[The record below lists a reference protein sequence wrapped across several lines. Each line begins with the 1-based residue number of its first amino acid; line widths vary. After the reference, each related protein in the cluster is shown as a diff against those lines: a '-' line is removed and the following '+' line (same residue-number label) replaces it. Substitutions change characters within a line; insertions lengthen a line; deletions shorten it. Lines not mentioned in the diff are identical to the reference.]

1 MSAAGLRVAIVGSAG
16 YASDDA
22 LEQRLAELEPG
33 AIVILGG
40 EPGFQERVQELA
52 AAGGIETITPR
63 AGPVGRPRSSSSS
76 TIANQAV
83 HGCDLLLA
91 FWDGSSNDAT
101 QIAAGTARIS
111 GKPFRTF
118 GPDGSAAHDPVAP
131 P

>member
-1 MSAAGLRVAIVGSAG
+1 MSAVGLRVAIVGSAM
-16 YASDDA
+16 YAADHA
-22 LEQRLAELEPG
+22 LERRFAELEAG

-52 AAGGIETITPR
+52 TACGIETVTPG

-91 FWDGSSNDAT
+91 FWDGSSHDVT
-101 QIAAGTARIS
+101 QIAAGTARTS
-111 GKPFRTF
+111 GKPFRVF
-118 GPDGSAAHDPVAP
+118 GPDGSAAHDSVSP

>member
-1 MSAAGLRVAIVGSAG
+1 MSAAGLHVAIVGSAG
-16 YASDDA
+16 YASDEA
-22 LEQRLAELEPG
+22 LERRFAELEPG

-52 AAGGIETITPR
+52 TAGGIETVTPGT
-63 AGPVGRPRSSSSS
+63 GPVGRPRSSSSS

-91 FWDGSSNDAT
+91 FWDGSSHDVT
-101 QIAAGTARIS
+101 QIAADTARTR
-111 GKPFRTF
+111 GKPFRVF

>member
-16 YASDDA
+16 YASDEA
-22 LEQRLAELEPG
+22 LEHRLAELEPG

-52 AAGGIETITPR
+52 TAGGIETVTPGT
-63 AGPVGRPRSSSSS
+63 GPVGRPRSSSPS

-91 FWDGSSNDAT
+91 FWDGSSQDVT
-101 QIAAGTARIS
+101 QIAAGTAGTS
-111 GKPFRTF
+111 GKPFRMF
-118 GPDGSAAHDPVAP
+118 GPDGSTAHDSVAP

>member
-1 MSAAGLRVAIVGSAG
+1 MSAAGLRVAIVGSAM
-16 YASDDA
+16 YAADEA
-22 LEQRLAELEPG
+22 LERCFAELEAS

-52 AAGGIETITPR
+52 TAGGFETVTPG
-63 AGPVGRPRSSSSS
+63 AGPVGRPRSSSPS

-91 FWDGSSNDAT
+91 FWDGSSHDVT
-101 QIAAGTARIS
+101 QIAAGAARSS
-111 GKPFRTF
+111 GKPVRMF
-118 GPDGSAAHDPVAP
+118 GPDGSAGHDSAAP

>member
-1 MSAAGLRVAIVGSAG
+1 MSAAGLRVAIVGSAM
-16 YASDDA
+16 YAADDA

-33 AIVILGG
+33 AIVVLGG

-52 AAGGIETITPR
+52 TAGGIETVTPG

-76 TIANQAV
+76 TIANQAG

-91 FWDGSSNDAT
+91 FWDGSSQDVT
-101 QIAAGTARIS
+101 QIAAETARIS
-111 GKPFRTF
+111 GKPFRVF